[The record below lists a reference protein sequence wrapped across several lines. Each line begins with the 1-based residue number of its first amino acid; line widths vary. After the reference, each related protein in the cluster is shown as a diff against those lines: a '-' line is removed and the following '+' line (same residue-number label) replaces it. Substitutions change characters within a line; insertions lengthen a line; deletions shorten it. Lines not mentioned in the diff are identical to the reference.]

1 MVKYVMLAIG
11 GTYENGF
18 IKLDKEVLSENP
30 VRVIVTFLEDIVPD
44 DKKRM
49 NLFDFSFSQSRK
61 ITEDYKDSFSDILI
75 EERRE
80 KK

>member
-1 MVKYVMLAIG
+1 MLAIG

>member
-1 MVKYVMLAIG
+1 MLAIG

-49 NLFDFSFSQSRK
+49 NSFDFSFSQSRK

>member
-1 MVKYVMLAIG
+1 MLAIG

-61 ITEDYKDSFSDILI
+61 ITEDYKGSFSDTLI